1 MLRNSASFSFQKKK
15 KIKDGFQSSLHYFFF
30 LLEVTTGRWDSNCSV
45 PHPHMSQCH
54 LPALAGHSG
63 FSQAGSGG
71 GGKSTIPWD
80 QPHIPQH
87 NDCLEVGRVVYSC
100 SPVWKAQTSSEWS
113 CRPPTGV
120 QGAATPIGQNRMVWQ
135 TFPRWVSLCVKTCC
149 SQRYSKAGPCSI
161 AWVWIGMQ
169 VEGLTGNSTGGWGDH
184 SFIHSFSIHWASRP
198 GIHCQ
203 PHLSLCSHLLY
214 T

>member
-1 MLRNSASFSFQKKK
+1 
-15 KIKDGFQSSLHYFFF
+15 
-30 LLEVTTGRWDSNCSV
+30 
-45 PHPHMSQCH
+45 MSQCH

-63 FSQAGSGG
+63 FSQAGSVG

-87 NDCLEVGRVVYSC
+87 NDCLEIGRVVYSC
-100 SPVWKAQTSSEWS
+100 SPVWKAQTSSEWTW
-113 CRPPTGV
+113 RPPTGV

-149 SQRYSKAGPCSI
+149 SQRYSKAGPCST

-169 VEGLTGNSTGGWGDH
+169 VEAGESIH
-184 SFIHSFSIHWASRP
+184 SFIQYSLSILSWNSLP
-198 GIHCQ
+198 TTS
-203 PHLSLCSHLLY
+203 LSLFTPTLY
-214 T
+214 LAQNLEQEIQEK